1 MRHNLRIRPVLG
13 VMILGPCAGS
23 GAAIAQEKGG
33 EGETGTYEVVEGRPH
48 TAGHPGW
55 TWGSQGGVFAETPNR
70 VIILQRGE
78 LPVPEKAP
86 EGYTGGYG
94 AFGQPATQGK
104 PRLENCILIVDA
116 DGKLIESWTQ
126 WDKLFAGGS
135 GPHKVRITP
144 YDPQKHTCILP
155 PEANQS
161 LHLSHTGK

>member
-13 VMILGPCAGS
+13 VMILAACAVF
-23 GAAIAQEKGG
+23 GAALAQEKGG
-33 EGETGTYEVVEGRPH
+33 EGETGPYEVVEGWPH
-48 TAGHPGW
+48 TLGHPGW

-70 VIILQRGE
+70 VILLQRGE

-126 WDKLFAGGS
+126 WDKLFAGGPLARTIPKS
-135 GPHKVRITP
+135 TYGSSTTKWTRF
-144 YDPQKHTCILP
+144 L
-155 PEANQS
+155 S
-161 LHLSHTGK
+161 LHTMANSS